1 MRRED
6 KMEEARV
13 DEAVSMWQIGRGVG
27 VIVCPVVLERSDSRT
42 EVEIAARV

>member
-13 DEAVSMWQIGRGVG
+13 DEAVSMWQKGRGVG